1 MQVNNI
7 LCAVQKLRNAQTNVP
22 VICFFLGYVREKM
35 FRSRI
40 LPNPLLPQW
49 NHAKPKIKNG
59 VKLQKY
65 ILQVSYRPKTFGR
78 TIG

>member
-40 LPNPLLPQW
+40 LPNPLLPQ
-49 NHAKPKIKNG
+49 
-59 VKLQKY
+59 
-65 ILQVSYRPKTFGR
+65 
-78 TIG
+78 